1 MEEFS
6 VKYFDGR
13 SSQLHVGRL
22 ILLTSHWDII
32 LADEGGMYNKVTWDL
47 DKIKQTEFVGSSN
60 IFKYGDFPQ
69 QTLECNDANL
79 KTSLLAKYP
88 KNKFFRS
95 ASSWAISASLATVAL
110 VALFIMFL
118 GFVFYKYAIPPI
130 AEAFA
135 EKVPIEYE
143 QQWGD
148 TMLKNMVDPE
158 NKTADFNFTKDEKL
172 TKLTN
177 EFAKNID
184 FNSPYKLNVSVVK
197 SDQVNAFALPGGN
210 VVIFDALLKKMKT
223 KEQLAA
229 LLGHEVAHIN
239 RKHTLKNL
247 FRSLSGYI
255 FISLI
260 TSDINGITTI
270 LFENANSIYN
280 LGYSRKLEAEA
291 DTYAIKTLQKNRLNP
306 QGLFDLFGILE
317 TAAKLEPY
325 EILSS
330 HPLTKDRKIFAKQFI
345 DKKHFYTQNQPL
357 ENIWLK
363 IKELN

>member
-1 MEEFS
+1 MVEFS

-13 SSQLHVGRL
+13 SSQLHEGRL
-22 ILLTSHWDII
+22 ILLANHWEII
-32 LADEGGMYNKVTWDL
+32 LADEGGVYNKLTWDL
-47 DKIKQTEFVGSSN
+47 DKIKQTEFVGGTN

-79 KTSLLAKYP
+79 KPTLRAKYP
-88 KNKFFRS
+88 QSKFFHS
-95 ASSWAISASLATVAL
+95 ASSWALSASLASIAIIAL
-110 VALFIMFL
+110 GILLL
-118 GFVFYKYAIPPI
+118 GFAFYKYAIPPI

-135 EKVPIEYE
+135 EQVPMEYE
-143 QQWGD
+143 QQWGE
-148 TMLKNMVDPE
+148 TMLKNMIDPE
-158 NKTADFNFTKDEKL
+158 NKSGDFNFTKNEKL
-172 TKLTN
+172 TILTN
-177 EFAKNID
+177 EFAKKID
-184 FNSPYKLNVSVVK
+184 FDSPYKLNISVVK

-210 VVIFDALLKKMKT
+210 VVIFDALIKKMKT
-223 KEQLAA
+223 KEQLVA

-239 RKHTLKNL
+239 RKHTLKNI
-247 FRSLSGYI
+247 FRSLSGYL

-260 TSDINGITTI
+260 TSDINGITTV

-291 DTYAIKTLQKNRLNP
+291 DTYSIKTLQKNQLDP

-317 TAAKLEPY
+317 SAAKLEPY

-345 DKKHFYTQNQPL
+345 DKKHVYTQNQSL
-357 ENIWLK
+357 ENIWQE
-363 IKELN
+363 IQNFH